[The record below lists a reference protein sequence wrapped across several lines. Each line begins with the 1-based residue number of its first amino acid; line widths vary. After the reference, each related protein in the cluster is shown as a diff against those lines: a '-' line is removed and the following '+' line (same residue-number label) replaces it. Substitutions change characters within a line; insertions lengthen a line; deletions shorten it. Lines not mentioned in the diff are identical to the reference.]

1 MKNIFLDIFN
11 KRINEGIDIR
21 LSPYKNVKEVSIT
34 DIHEKGVNTSIT
46 NNPTK
51 RIYTMDDGNKVTVYS
66 IFQRNTAIKKTDGNP
81 LLYALKKENGYVF
94 ASPYEEKQFWIRFEK
109 ILDKFIEQY
118 NPNTITVINQTNPG
132 KRGTGILTPSSKP
145 INKKIAEILNK
156 KTGIIVIDD
165 LVVKKTN
172 DEIYYACAN
181 PNSYFYKYWDKK
193 GMLDEML
200 EYLEDTYLTDETYF
214 RMHSIQIYDSELRST
229 IRNTLKLNP
238 ECIDNYLQDINDQN
252 ILIIDDT
259 ITMCQTFKSM
269 YNAITSVYFP
279 KSITG
284 LTMFSEKV

>member
-1 MKNIFLDIFN
+1 
-11 KRINEGIDIR
+11 
-21 LSPYKNVKEVSIT
+21 
-34 DIHEKGVNTSIT
+34 
-46 NNPTK
+46 
-51 RIYTMDDGNKVTVYS
+51 
-66 IFQRNTAIKKTDGNP
+66 
-81 LLYALKKENGYVF
+81 
-94 ASPYEEKQFWIRFEK
+94 
-109 ILDKFIEQY
+109 
-118 NPNTITVINQTNPG
+118 
-132 KRGTGILTPSSKP
+132 
-145 INKKIAEILNK
+145 
-156 KTGIIVIDD
+156 
-165 LVVKKTN
+165 
-172 DEIYYACAN
+172 
-181 PNSYFYKYWDKK
+181 
-193 GMLDEML
+193 MLDEML